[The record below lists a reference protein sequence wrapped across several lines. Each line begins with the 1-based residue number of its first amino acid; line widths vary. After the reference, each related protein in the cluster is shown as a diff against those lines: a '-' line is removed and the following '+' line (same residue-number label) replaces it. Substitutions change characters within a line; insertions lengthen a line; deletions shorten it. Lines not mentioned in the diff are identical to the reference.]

1 MGESVRSSA
10 GLEQQPS
17 KLWVAGSSPAGQA
30 KLTIE
35 ERRYK
40 KRNKNEKPLGGTT
53 VLVRNGDVN
62 GAMRVLKKR
71 LIRDGFFQEL
81 RERTYFESRGTK
93 RRKEK
98 AAATRRYKRKMQ
110 KRFEELGY

>member
-1 MGESVRSSA
+1 MYR
-10 GLEQQPS
+10 
-17 KLWVAGSSPAGQA
+17 
-30 KLTIE
+30 
-35 ERRYK
+35 
-40 KRNKNEKPLGGTT
+40 KRKQDKPLGGTT
-53 VLVRNGDVN
+53 VMVRNGDVN

-81 RERTYFESRGTK
+81 RERTYYESKGTK
-93 RRKEK
+93 RRKAK

>member
-1 MGESVRSSA
+1 MYKGI
-10 GLEQQPS
+10 
-17 KLWVAGSSPAGQA
+17 K
-30 KLTIE
+30 
-35 ERRYK
+35 RRK
-40 KRNKNEKPLGGTT
+40 QDKPLGGTT
-53 VLVRNGDVN
+53 VMVRNGDVN

-81 RERTYFESRGTK
+81 RERTYYESKGTK
-93 RRKEK
+93 RRKAK